1 MRNSALAGEKHRRP
15 NRRWLIRKDET
26 AVFSATGFAATAG
39 RIGQMADSSDMF
51 FALLARYVAGGL
63 PAPARVLV
71 ESHLA
76 LRASSRPAAAA
87 LETLAGEAL
96 SDEEPVALARRQQH
110 LDAIFAS
117 RPPATTAPSGGSDG
131 LFPKP
136 LRDFVGLDP
145 GEVPWRRR
153 LPGFKV
159 HDIGE
164 IDGCS
169 ASLFLLRPGRALP
182 EHGHQGTELFLVLDG
197 AFNDRFGRF
206 ARGDISIADETVD
219 HRPVAEAERPCIG
232 FMVMEGKPR
241 LGGPLRRRLG
251 DILGF

>member
-1 MRNSALAGEKHRRP
+1 ML
-15 NRRWLIRKDET
+15 L
-26 AVFSATGFAATAG
+26 
-39 RIGQMADSSDMF
+39 
-51 FALLARYVAGGL
+51 ALLARYVAGRL

-71 ESHLA
+71 ESHLM
-76 LRASSRPAAAA
+76 LRPSSRSVVAA
-87 LETLAGEAL
+87 LESLAGEAL
-96 SDEEPVALARRQQH
+96 SAEKPVALTGRQQR

-117 RPPATTAPSGGSDG
+117 QPTAMTVTNVSSDG

-136 LRDFVGLDP
+136 LRDFVGLDA
-145 GEVPWRRR
+145 GDVPWRRK

-159 HDIGE
+159 HDMGE

-182 EHGHQGTELFLVLDG
+182 EHGHEGAELFLVLDG
-197 AFNDRFGRF
+197 AFGDRFGRF

-241 LGGPLRRRLG
+241 LSGPLRRRLG